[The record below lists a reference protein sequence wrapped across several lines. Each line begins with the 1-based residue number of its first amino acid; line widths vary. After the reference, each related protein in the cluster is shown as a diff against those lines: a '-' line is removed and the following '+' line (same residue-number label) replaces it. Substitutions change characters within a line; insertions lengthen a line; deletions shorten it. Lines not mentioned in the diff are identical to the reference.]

1 MSAPPDDATAAV
13 AGSVV
18 VQADG
23 GSRGNPGPAGYGAV
37 VLDPDTGAVLSERW
51 GYLGRTTNNVAEYSG
66 VIAGLRAAAELGA
79 RHVAVRLDSRLIV
92 QQMNGRWKVKHPA
105 ITPLADQVR
114 ELGRG
119 FQTVTFDWLPRE
131 RNRLADALANRA
143 MDQGVAGRAVVEK
156 PGAGPGD
163 SVAVTGEPAVPRS
176 GAVTGDPVTASSA
189 AVTGDP
195 AVTGSTSSEA
205 STEPAP
211 VVADPAL
218 LEELGATPRPGAAPR
233 RDAGTAAIATGS
245 ARDPAAGE
253 PLPHPAGATRI
264 VIVRHGETT
273 WGAVSRFAGREDV
286 PLTLRGEAEA
296 ASVGERVAR
305 IGPAVVA
312 TSPLQRCRVTA
323 EAIGAVSGVPVVVVE
338 GLTDGALGEWAGF
351 TAAQI
356 AERWPEQFAVWRND
370 PDARPPGGESFT
382 EVRNRVVPVIS
393 DLVRRYRGH
402 TVVIVTHAAVTKMVL
417 VHALGVPSEA
427 AYRLR
432 IDTASVSGLTV
443 EQDGRTVVWAV
454 NEVGHLPE

>member
-1 MSAPPDDATAAV
+1 MSPPPDHGPV
-13 AGSVV
+13 ASARSVV

-23 GSRGNPGPAGYGAV
+23 GSRGNPGHAGYGAV
-37 VLDPDTGAVLSERW
+37 VLDPDTGAVLAERW

-79 RHVAVRLDSRLIV
+79 RRVAVRLDSNLIV
-92 QQMNGRWKVKHPA
+92 QQMNGVWKVRKPELL
-105 ITPLADQVR
+105 PLADRVR
-114 ELGRG
+114 DLVRG
-119 FQTVTFDWLPRE
+119 FDEVTFDWLRRE
-131 RNRLADALANRA
+131 RNKLADALANRA
-143 MDQGVAGRAVVEK
+143 MDQGSAGGVPVEE
-156 PGAGPGD
+156 PGAGPG
-163 SVAVTGEPAVPRS
+163 A
-176 GAVTGDPVTASSA
+176 
-189 AVTGDP
+189 
-195 AVTGSTSSEA
+195 GS
-205 STEPAP
+205 
-211 VVADPAL
+211 
-218 LEELGATPRPGAAPR
+218 
-233 RDAGTAAIATGS
+233 AGTATGSARDPVSGSASAATGSARHPVSGSVGTATGS

-273 WGAVSRFAGREDV
+273 WGAASRFAGREDV
-286 PLTLRGEAEA
+286 PLTPRGEAEA

-305 IGPAVVA
+305 IGPAVVV

-323 EAIGAVSGVPVVVVE
+323 EAIGAVSGVPVVVVQ
-338 GLTDGALGEWAGF
+338 GLTDGALGEWSGC

-356 AERWPEQFAVWRND
+356 AERWPEQFAVWRAD

-382 EVRNRVVPVIS
+382 DVRERVVPVIS

-417 VHALGVPSEA
+417 VHALGVPSAA

-432 IDTASVSGLTV
+432 IDTASVSGFTV
-443 EQDGRTVVWAV
+443 EQDGRTMVWAV

>member
-1 MSAPPDDATAAV
+1 MSPPPDDAAV
-13 AGSVV
+13 AVTGSAV

-37 VLDPDTGAVLSERW
+37 VLDPDTGAVLAERW

-79 RHVAVRLDSRLIV
+79 RRVAVRLDSNLIV
-92 QQMNGRWKVKHPA
+92 QQMNGEWKVRKPELQ
-105 ITPLADQVR
+105 PLADRVR
-114 ELGRG
+114 DLARG
-119 FQTVTFDWLPRE
+119 FDQVTFDWLPRE
-131 RNRLADALANRA
+131 RNTLADALANRA
-143 MDQGVAGRAVVEK
+143 MDEGIAGRAAVEN
-156 PGAGPGD
+156 PGAGPGI
-163 SVAVTGEPAVPRS
+163 
-176 GAVTGDPVTASSA
+176 A
-189 AVTGDP
+189 A
-195 AVTGSTSSEA
+195 
-205 STEPAP
+205 
-211 VVADPAL
+211 
-218 LEELGATPRPGAAPR
+218 AAPR
-233 RDAGTAAIATGS
+233 RDAGSGSTATGS
-245 ARDPAAGE
+245 AQDPSAGE
-253 PLPHPAGATRI
+253 PLPHPVGATRI

-286 PLTLRGEAEA
+286 PLTPRGEAEA

-323 EAIGAVSGVPVVVVE
+323 DAIGEVSGVPVVVVQ
-338 GLTDGALGEWAGF
+338 GLTDGALGEWSGY

-356 AERWPEQFAVWRND
+356 AERWPEQFAVWRAD

-382 EVRNRVVPVIS
+382 EVRERVVPVIS
-393 DLVRRYRGH
+393 GLARRYRGH

-417 VHALGVPSEA
+417 VHALGVPSDA

>member
-1 MSAPPDDATAAV
+1 MSPPPDHGPV
-13 AGSVV
+13 ASARSVV

-23 GSRGNPGPAGYGAV
+23 GSRGNPGHAGYGAV
-37 VLDPDTGAVLSERW
+37 VLDPDTGAVLAERW

-79 RHVAVRLDSRLIV
+79 RRVAVRLDSNLIV
-92 QQMNGRWKVKHPA
+92 QQMNGVWKVRKPELL
-105 ITPLADQVR
+105 PLADRVR
-114 ELGRG
+114 DLVRG
-119 FQTVTFDWLPRE
+119 FDQVTFDWLRRE
-131 RNRLADALANRA
+131 RNKLADALANRA
-143 MDQGVAGRAVVEK
+143 MDQGSAGGVPVEE
-156 PGAGPGD
+156 PGAGPG
-163 SVAVTGEPAVPRS
+163 A
-176 GAVTGDPVTASSA
+176 
-189 AVTGDP
+189 
-195 AVTGSTSSEA
+195 GS
-205 STEPAP
+205 
-211 VVADPAL
+211 
-218 LEELGATPRPGAAPR
+218 
-233 RDAGTAAIATGS
+233 AGTATGSARDPVSGSASAATGSARHPVSGSDDPAAGSARDPLSGSASAATGSARHPVSGSVGAATGS

-273 WGAVSRFAGREDV
+273 WGAASRFAGREDV
-286 PLTLRGEAEA
+286 PLTPRGEAEA

-305 IGPAVVA
+305 IGPAVVV

-323 EAIGAVSGVPVVVVE
+323 EAIGAVSGVPVVVVQ
-338 GLTDGALGEWAGF
+338 GLTDGALGEWSGC

-356 AERWPEQFAVWRND
+356 AERWPEQFAVWRAD

-382 EVRNRVVPVIS
+382 DVRERVVPVIS

-417 VHALGVPSEA
+417 VHALGVPSAA

-432 IDTASVSGLTV
+432 IDTASVSGFTV
-443 EQDGRTVVWAV
+443 EQDGRTMVWAV

>member
-1 MSAPPDDATAAV
+1 MSPPPDDAAV
-13 AGSVV
+13 AVAESAV

-37 VLDPDTGAVLSERW
+37 VLDPATGTVLAERR

-66 VIAGLRAAAELGA
+66 VIAGLRAAAGLGA
-79 RHVAVRLDSRLIV
+79 RRVAVRLDSNLIV
-92 QQMNGRWKVKHPA
+92 EQMNGVWKVKHPA
-105 ITPLADQVR
+105 ITPLAAQVG
-114 ELGRG
+114 ELVRA
-119 FQTVTFDWLPRE
+119 FDTVTFEWLPRE
-131 RNRLADALANRA
+131 RNKLADALANRA
-143 MDQGVAGRAVVEK
+143 MDEGIAGRAKVEK

-163 SVAVTGEPAVPRS
+163 T
-176 GAVTGDPVTASSA
+176 A
-189 AVTGDP
+189 AVTGSPVTGGSSAQNPGTVQDDP
-195 AVTGSTSSEA
+195 AVPGKPAVMGSTSSQA
-205 STEPAP
+205 SAGPTSHAS
-211 VVADPAL
+211 DPAL
-218 LEELGATPRPGAAPR
+218 LEELGATPRPGATPR
-233 RDAGTAAIATGS
+233 RDAGSASTATGS
-245 ARDPAAGE
+245 ARDPSAGE

-273 WGAVSRFAGREDV
+273 WGAVSRFAGRKDV
-286 PLTLRGEAEA
+286 PLTPRGEAEA

-323 EAIGAVSGVPVVVVE
+323 DAIGAVSGVPVVVVE
-338 GLTDGALGEWAGF
+338 GLTDGALGEWSGY

-356 AERWPEQFAVWRND
+356 AERWPEQFAVWRAD
-370 PDARPPGGESFT
+370 PDAQPPGGESFT
-382 EVRNRVVPVIS
+382 DVRERVVPVIS
-393 DLVRRYRGH
+393 ELVRRYRGH

-417 VHALGVPSEA
+417 VDALGVPSAA